1 MKNQCVTRYIVALS
15 QFLVA
20 RFEIVIRILSSLYY
34 AVNSSTP
41 SGGYSGLRG

>member
-1 MKNQCVTRYIVALS
+1 MNHQCVIRYIVALS

-34 AVNSSTP
+34 VVNSSTP
-41 SGGYSGLRG
+41 SGGCSGLRG